1 MIPFTGTVY
10 RVVFTDQDATAP
22 VRSPEGR
29 FHHSGQNAI
38 YTSLTPEG
46 CRVAI
51 KRYLTTDDAS
61 RHIVPLDIA
70 FDRLADLR
78 GTPAA
83 SMVWQDER
91 ARGEPAS
98 TWALSDQARQSGAQ
112 GMLYSSRS
120 RPDLT
125 HLVLFDIGPAAVQ
138 YTASPLPFSA

>member
-51 KRYLTTDDAS
+51 KRYLATDDTP
-61 RHIVPLDIA
+61 RHIVPLHVSLDQ
-70 FDRLADLR
+70 LADLR
-78 GTPAA
+78 GNPAA
-83 SMVWQDER
+83 SIAWQDER

-125 HLVLFDIGPAAVQ
+125 HLVVFNIEPAVVQ
-138 YTASPLPFSA
+138 LTGSPLPFSA